1 MQPVSAE
8 KQTCQGKRNLG
19 PIVYFDQR
27 GLHAPQ
33 YYGERHCELR
43 VNLPTRPISVGMT
56 LRIAVHYSNGFGL
69 AKAYCKRPLY
79 ED

>member
-1 MQPVSAE
+1 MILAVHGHRPGVSILANLAPPSGE
-8 KQTCQGKRNLG
+8 QQTGFSTD
-19 PIVYFDQR
+19 P
-27 GLHAPQ
+27 
-33 YYGERHCELR
+33 
-43 VNLPTRPISVGMT
+43 NLPARPISVGMT